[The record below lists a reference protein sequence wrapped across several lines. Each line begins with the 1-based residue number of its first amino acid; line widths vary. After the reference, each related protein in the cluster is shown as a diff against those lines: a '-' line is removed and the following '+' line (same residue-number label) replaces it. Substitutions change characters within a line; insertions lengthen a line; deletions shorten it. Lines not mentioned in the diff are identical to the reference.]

1 MPPWSPYL
9 LLLAALPPLLLVSTF
24 SYPWC
29 PEPDSN
35 RRGPFRVLGILS
47 PTISLST
54 NIHRNLKRGLQ
65 GDSRYGVC
73 VCLLLNLTRLATAM
87 GTTRAAHFLRLFV
100 NQWKRDHRKPPIKA
114 HAKAETTKTPMEQE
128 RSILNSVH
136 GIEDGQAEVSLN
148 TCENPLCRTKY
159 QPTCLPWVKQR
170 YCSDPCRQQMS
181 IIRRAAKLFEPV
193 PRLRVLEILRGG

>member
-1 MPPWSPYL
+1 
-9 LLLAALPPLLLVSTF
+9 LVSLSPSSCRLASPSPCLDIF
-24 SYPWC
+24 LPMV
-29 PEPDSN
+29 PGAGLEPA
-35 RRGPFRVLGILS
+35 RTLPGPRDFS

-128 RSILNSVH
+128 RTILNSVH

-193 PRLRVLEILRGG
+193 PRLRVPEILRGG